1 MSFFLDVVLP
11 LPIKETFTYEIT
23 PAEAKIIQPG
33 MRILVPFGKRKK
45 YTAIAWHTHQVP
57 PKTYAPKQI
66 DSIIDMEAVLQPIQ
80 LKFLRWIANY
90 YLSPIGLVLRTAMP
104 SLMLLESETEI
115 VTHEW
120 EQLPTKGSKNA
131 LILLEQLETN
141 CIYSIAQIQQLVSI
155 KNPYAILKE
164 LVAAGYVSLKEEVYA
179 KYTRK
184 QQTELILH
192 PNLKGD
198 DALKTVMD
206 QLAVKPKQYK
216 TLLTFL
222 QQKAPVVMSEFSKME
237 TVSPS
242 SLKTLIRNEV
252 LTKFQR
258 VMDRLPPKLTSDD
271 PLMPLSDPQGEAKL
285 AIETHWKT
293 KDIVLLHGITGSGK
307 TEVYMHLIAQQL
319 AKGKQVLFLVPEI
332 GLTTQ
337 LMQRLHTFFGKQL
350 VVYHSRYSPQER
362 TETWNKILANKEEAR
377 LVLGARSAVLL
388 PFQNLGLVVVDESH
402 EMSYK
407 QFEASPRYHARDA
420 AMVLSHMHQAKVV
433 LGSATPTVESYAHA
447 QSGKYGLVS
456 MTARYKD
463 AQMPVIS
470 YVDLSEAYRKKQM
483 SGHLAQPLIQ
493 AMEET
498 LISGKQILLFQN
510 RRGYASFV
518 ECRQCAHVPQ
528 CPSCDVSLTYHQVSK
543 ELRCHY
549 CGYTEPYTPACK
561 ACGTLAPQSQGLGT
575 QQLEEEVQ
583 ALFPSARI
591 SRMDL
596 DTTRKKHAHQKLINA
611 FSRQEID
618 ILIGTQMITK
628 GLDFKQV
635 TLVGVL
641 SADNF
646 LHFPDFRAHERAFQV
661 LTQVAGRAGRLGD
674 ESKVL
679 IQTFQPQHPV
689 LSFVSNYDY
698 ASFYELQIR
707 QREQFG
713 YPPNMRLM
721 RVELKHKNM
730 STLITASA
738 WLKKGLVVRF
748 SHVLGPV
755 APAVGR
761 VRNYYILHLLIKLP
775 LDASQSAAKKRLS
788 DLLKSFGMVGAF
800 NQVNTSIDV
809 DPQ

>member
-1 MSFFLDVVLP
+1 MSFFLDVALP
-11 LPIKETFTYEIT
+11 LPLKETFTYVIT
-23 PAEAKIIQPG
+23 PAEAKVIQPG
-33 MRILVPFGKRKK
+33 MRIIVPFGKRKK
-45 YTAIAWHTHQVP
+45 YTAIAWNIHQIP

-66 DSIIDMEAVLQPIQ
+66 DSIVDMEAVLQPIQ
-80 LKFLRWIANY
+80 LKFLRWIADY
-90 YLSPIGLVLRTAMP
+90 YQSPIGLVLRTAMP

-115 VTHEW
+115 VTHHW
-120 EQLPTKGSKNA
+120 EQLPSKGSKNA
-131 LILLEQLETN
+131 LVLLEQLEKNST
-141 CIYSIAQIQQLVSI
+141 YSIAQIQQLISV

-164 LVAAGYVSLKEEVYA
+164 LVAAGFVSLKEEVYA
-179 KYTRK
+179 KYAPK

-192 PNLKGD
+192 PNVKGV

-222 QQKAPVVMSEFSKME
+222 QQKAPVVMSEFSKIE
-237 TVSPS
+237 TVSTS
-242 SLKTLIRNEV
+242 SVKTLIKNEV
-252 LTKFQR
+252 LAKFQR
-258 VMDRLPPKLTSDD
+258 VLDRLPPKLTPDD
-271 PLMPLSDPQGEAKL
+271 PLLSLSDSQLEAKL
-285 AIETHWKT
+285 AIEAHWKT

-350 VVYHSRYSPQER
+350 AVYHSRYSPQER
-362 TETWNKILANKEEAR
+362 TETWNKILANKEESR

-388 PFQNLGLVVVDESH
+388 PFHNLGLVVVDESH
-402 EMSYK
+402 EISYK

-420 AMVLSHMHQAKVV
+420 AMVLSRLHQAKVV
-433 LGSATPTVESYAHA
+433 LGSATPTIESYAHA

-456 MTARYKD
+456 MTARYRD
-463 AQMPVIS
+463 AKMPDIS
-470 YVDLSEAYRKKQM
+470 YIDLSEAHRKKQM
-483 SGHLAQPLIQ
+483 SGHLAQPLIK

-498 LISGKQILLFQN
+498 LLSGKQILLFQN

-518 ECRQCAHVPQ
+518 ECLQCAHVPQ

-549 CGYTEPYTPACK
+549 CGYTETYTPACK
-561 ACGTLAPQSQGLGT
+561 ACGTLAPQTQGLGT

-641 SADNF
+641 SADTF

-698 ASFYELQIR
+698 TSFYELQIR

-713 YPPNMRLM
+713 YPPYMRM
-721 RVELKHKNM
+721 IRIELKHKNM
-730 STLITASA
+730 STLITASE

-761 VRNYYILHLLIKLP
+761 VRNYFILHILIKLP
-775 LDASQSAAKKRLS
+775 MEASQSAAKKRLS

-800 NQVNTSIDV
+800 NQVNASIDV

>member
-120 EQLPTKGSKNA
+120 EQLPTIGSKNA
-131 LILLEQLETN
+131 LVLLEQLETN

-192 PNLKGD
+192 PNVKGD

-222 QQKAPVVMSEFSKME
+222 QQKAPVVMSEFSKIE

-258 VMDRLPPKLTSDD
+258 VMDRLPPKLISDA
-271 PLMPLSDPQGEAKL
+271 PLMPLSDLQGEAKL

-319 AKGKQVLFLVPEI
+319 AKGKQVLVLVPEI

-350 VVYHSRYSPQER
+350 VVYHSRYSTQER

-420 AMVLSHMHQAKVV
+420 AMVLSRMHQAKVV

-456 MTARYKD
+456 MTARYRD

-528 CPSCDVSLTYHQVSK
+528 CLSCDVSLTYHQFSK